1 MDIYNINQ
9 YSENELFNI
18 LDINNPTD
26 NELEAKILSQIKQY
40 SRDDTETS
48 KKLLNFYNDMY
59 DRFFGEDDNDINE
72 HSHDQLV
79 PSPNN
84 NNDSKQIV
92 EPFTNLPDETSQY
105 ISKTE
110 SITTII
116 IDSQYRN
123 PNSSALSTNFTFNLS
138 TTVKNIVTMRLDSI
152 TIPMSYYNVTSESNS
167 FSIIETD
174 RNYTDRYVITIPKG
188 NYNNENL
195 ITTIKQSILKLSET
209 YTDVSFGNTNIE
221 LSSSDKDTNKVN
233 IIVDITKH
241 FGENIY
247 KILYNPISVLNQSTN
262 EQINDSIFN
271 FLGYTQNA
279 YNFSSVVSN
288 KTLPSMNSQI
298 FYTSPLYLLTTANN
312 FFTVVQYV
320 PNTINNPPYT
330 YVDTENITI
339 LNTYII
345 TLSLATSVAYSRN
358 DLQYVI
364 NRELSNNTY
373 FSNSGLFILE
383 TENNL
388 NSFYF
393 LNIFLNRYTTL
404 NQENSKIAVIFPQD
418 PQFDRD
424 IWVGPNSAFNF
435 DASINEL
442 SIITSDVP
450 ATTQTTPENFYIGSN
465 SKILIR
471 CNKQYYDLPGNNYT
485 VTVPN
490 GNYLIN
496 DYISAIN
503 QGVSSEND
511 NSINSQNP
519 NGVLLRSASFINP
532 ENNLFS
538 FGINIKKLFDQN
550 NFEYKLGNFWTQNTT
565 YVVNDSNQF
574 YVSVS
579 ADASYNVTENNNVV
593 LIIKPRAST
602 VVTSSSSF
610 TSTFTPISPDLSFN
624 VYLPEGDISNN
635 DQLAYQIQLAFNNL
649 DLTSGSACIY
659 NSNSNQL
666 SFTMFILD
674 ELTTND
680 YDVTF
685 VDASDSW
692 VNYLNITQNVT
703 IDLSDSTTALTGM
716 AIIYGS
722 EPIDFNTINI
732 TSNNNE
738 IIFKPNSNKEADTL
752 KLKIQNGIYNRTT
765 LIDNINIALQ
775 IEATSRDENITQN
788 SYFSIVEKNGY
799 YYTQFYSNINQNYTS
814 KDYSLLFYEDVSN
827 CVNDTR
833 IKYNQSLNSL
843 GSILGYTN
851 IIYNIG
857 NYSSVTNSVS
867 IESDSE
873 IEIDDNQYFFL
884 SIDDFTNSSTNGNI
898 VTAVSHETKIPLPS
912 YVKKSGRTR
921 SRIFI
926 GENGEECVERISG
939 ITTNNQIMTANE
951 LYSAEEIL
959 NAYQNSNQIISN
971 LAESSKTTYT
981 NQLNKSNINNILA
994 VIPIYSNIV
1003 TSGSGSNVI
1012 QYSSTQS
1019 RTYFGP
1025 VDISRMNVKLLDSK
1039 GNLVN
1044 LNGRNWSSTLSCTIN
1059 Q

>member
-393 LNIFLNRYTTL
+393 FLT
-404 NQENSKIAVIFPQD
+404 D
-418 PQFDRD
+418 
-424 IWVGPNSAFNF
+424 
-435 DASINEL
+435 
-442 SIITSDVP
+442 
-450 ATTQTTPENFYIGSN
+450 
-465 SKILIR
+465 
-471 CNKQYYDLPGNNYT
+471 
-485 VTVPN
+485 
-490 GNYLIN
+490 
-496 DYISAIN
+496 
-503 QGVSSEND
+503 
-511 NSINSQNP
+511 
-519 NGVLLRSASFINP
+519 
-532 ENNLFS
+532 
-538 FGINIKKLFDQN
+538 
-550 NFEYKLGNFWTQNTT
+550 
-565 YVVNDSNQF
+565 
-574 YVSVS
+574 
-579 ADASYNVTENNNVV
+579 
-593 LIIKPRAST
+593 
-602 VVTSSSSF
+602 
-610 TSTFTPISPDLSFN
+610 
-624 VYLPEGDISNN
+624 
-635 DQLAYQIQLAFNNL
+635 
-649 DLTSGSACIY
+649 
-659 NSNSNQL
+659 
-666 SFTMFILD
+666 
-674 ELTTND
+674 
-680 YDVTF
+680 
-685 VDASDSW
+685 
-692 VNYLNITQNVT
+692 
-703 IDLSDSTTALTGM
+703 
-716 AIIYGS
+716 
-722 EPIDFNTINI
+722 
-732 TSNNNE
+732 
-738 IIFKPNSNKEADTL
+738 
-752 KLKIQNGIYNRTT
+752 
-765 LIDNINIALQ
+765 
-775 IEATSRDENITQN
+775 
-788 SYFSIVEKNGY
+788 
-799 YYTQFYSNINQNYTS
+799 
-814 KDYSLLFYEDVSN
+814 
-827 CVNDTR
+827 
-833 IKYNQSLNSL
+833 
-843 GSILGYTN
+843 
-851 IIYNIG
+851 
-857 NYSSVTNSVS
+857 
-867 IESDSE
+867 
-873 IEIDDNQYFFL
+873 
-884 SIDDFTNSSTNGNI
+884 
-898 VTAVSHETKIPLPS
+898 
-912 YVKKSGRTR
+912 
-921 SRIFI
+921 
-926 GENGEECVERISG
+926 
-939 ITTNNQIMTANE
+939 
-951 LYSAEEIL
+951 
-959 NAYQNSNQIISN
+959 
-971 LAESSKTTYT
+971 
-981 NQLNKSNINNILA
+981 
-994 VIPIYSNIV
+994 
-1003 TSGSGSNVI
+1003 
-1012 QYSSTQS
+1012 
-1019 RTYFGP
+1019 
-1025 VDISRMNVKLLDSK
+1025 
-1039 GNLVN
+1039 
-1044 LNGRNWSSTLSCTIN
+1044 
-1059 Q
+1059 